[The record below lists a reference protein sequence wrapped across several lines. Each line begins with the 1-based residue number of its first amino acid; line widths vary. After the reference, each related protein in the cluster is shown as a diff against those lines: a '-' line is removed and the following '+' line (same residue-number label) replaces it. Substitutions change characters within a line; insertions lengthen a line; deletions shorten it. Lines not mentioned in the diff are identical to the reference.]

1 MNNVHFM
8 SKKDDWET
16 PQSLFDKLHEHFHF
30 TLDAAASDSNH
41 KLPRYY
47 TKETDG
53 LAQDWGGERVFCNP
67 PYGNVET
74 GLWTQKCWEEAQKP
88 NTLVVLLI
96 PARTDRKS
104 FHDFIYNKPG
114 VTVHFLKGR
123 LKFEDRGQS
132 VGTAPFPSMLCI
144 FNKEETNMPTKKTE
158 ETATVDYTS
167 MNACQKLQIARLK
180 FLQAGVKKT
189 GKNIH
194 LEFMYFEL
202 QDIVPSAESIFSE
215 VGLLMVP
222 TFGKEFATAKVYNV
236 DDREEDPIVF
246 EAPFT
251 QIAPIVSNTGKVVT
265 NEMQALGSSITYMRR
280 YLWQLVLD
288 IIESDSIDNTS
299 GADDATD
306 SPSPVPTP
314 KPTKKPPVTQEKRQE
329 IKTELTSPPSDSAS
343 EEQIKGLK
351 SKLKELME
359 IDPEQESFV
368 QSVAVKTEGFTK
380 ITADACAQLIAGVT
394 EMLTAYESQ
403 EG

>member
-8 SKKDDWET
+8 SEKDDWET

-53 LAQDWGGERVFCNP
+53 LVQDWGGERVFCNP

-144 FNKEETNMPTKKTE
+144 FNKEETNMSTKKTE

-167 MNACQKLQIARLK
+167 MNAMQKLQIARVE
-180 FLQAGVKKT
+180 FLNAGVKKT
-189 GKNIH
+189 GKNIS
-194 LEFMYFEL
+194 LEFKYFEL
-202 QDIVPSAESIFSE
+202 EDIVPVAEAIFGK

-222 TFGKEFATAKVYNV
+222 TFGKEYASAKVYNC
-236 DDREEDPIVF
+236 DDRGEEPIVF

-251 QIAPIVSNTGKVVT
+251 QIAPIISNSGKAVT

-288 IIESDSIDNTS
+288 IIE
-299 GADDATD
+299 ADDIDASLGKDTD
-306 SPSPVPTP
+306 GAPPAP
-314 KPTKKPPVTQEKRQE
+314 KATKKAPVTTEQRNE
-329 IKTELTSPPSDSAS
+329 IKKELTAPPAEAADESSVGDLKAVLKKLLELDS
-343 EEQIKGLK
+343 
-351 SKLKELME
+351 
-359 IDPEQESFV
+359 EQESFV
-368 QSVAVKTEGFTK
+368 QSIAMKTEGFSK
-380 ITADACAQLIAGVT
+380 ITKDQCDHLISGVK
-394 EMLTAYESQ
+394 EMLAAYDTQ

>member
-8 SKKDDWET
+8 SEKDDWET

-123 LKFEDRGQS
+123 LKFEDHGQS

-158 ETATVDYTS
+158 ETATVDYTG
-167 MNACQKLQIARLK
+167 MNAMQKLQIARVE
-180 FLQAGVKKT
+180 FLNAGVKKT
-189 GKNIH
+189 GKNIS
-194 LEFMYFEL
+194 LEFKYFEL
-202 QDIVPSAESIFSE
+202 EDIVPVAEAIFGK

-222 TFGKEFATAKVYNV
+222 TFGKEYASAKVYNC
-236 DDREEDPIVF
+236 DDRSEEPIVF

-251 QIAPIVSNTGKVVT
+251 QIAPIISNSGKAVT

-288 IIESDSIDNTS
+288 IIE
-299 GADDATD
+299 ADDIDASLGKNTD
-306 SPSPVPTP
+306 DAPPAP
-314 KPTKKPPVTQEKRQE
+314 KATKKAPVTTEQRTE
-329 IKTELTSPPSDSAS
+329 IKKELTAPPAEAADESSVGDLKAVLKKLLELDS
-343 EEQIKGLK
+343 
-351 SKLKELME
+351 
-359 IDPEQESFV
+359 EQESFV
-368 QSVAVKTEGFTK
+368 QSIAMKTEGFSK
-380 ITADACAQLIAGVT
+380 ITKDQCDQLIAGVK
-394 EMLTAYESQ
+394 EMLAAYDTQ

>member
-1 MNNVHFM
+1 MAT
-8 SKKDDWET
+8 KT
-16 PQSLFDKLHEHFHF
+16 P
-30 TLDAAASDSNH
+30 A
-41 KLPRYY
+41 
-47 TKETDG
+47 
-53 LAQDWGGERVFCNP
+53 
-67 PYGNVET
+67 
-74 GLWTQKCWEEAQKP
+74 
-88 NTLVVLLI
+88 
-96 PARTDRKS
+96 PA
-104 FHDFIYNKPG
+104 
-114 VTVHFLKGR
+114 
-123 LKFEDRGQS
+123 
-132 VGTAPFPSMLCI
+132 
-144 FNKEETNMPTKKTE
+144 
-158 ETATVDYTS
+158 VDYST
-167 MNACQKLQIARLK
+167 MNALAKLQLARLK

>member
-1 MNNVHFM
+1 
-8 SKKDDWET
+8 
-16 PQSLFDKLHEHFHF
+16 
-30 TLDAAASDSNH
+30 
-41 KLPRYY
+41 
-47 TKETDG
+47 
-53 LAQDWGGERVFCNP
+53 
-67 PYGNVET
+67 
-74 GLWTQKCWEEAQKP
+74 
-88 NTLVVLLI
+88 
-96 PARTDRKS
+96 
-104 FHDFIYNKPG
+104 
-114 VTVHFLKGR
+114 
-123 LKFEDRGQS
+123 
-132 VGTAPFPSMLCI
+132 
-144 FNKEETNMPTKKTE
+144 MPTKSEKT
-158 ETATVDYTS
+158 TAPAVDYST
-167 MNACQKLQIARLK
+167 MNAYQKLQIARSK

-202 QDIVPSAESIFSE
+202 QDIVPVAVAIFSE

-222 TFGKEFATAKVYNV
+222 TFGRDYAVARVYNV
-236 DDREEDPIVF
+236 DDPDENPIAF

-306 SPSPVPTP
+306 SPSPAPTP
-314 KPTKKPPVTQEKRQE
+314 KPTKKAPVTQEKRQE
-329 IKTELTSPPSDSAS
+329 IKAELTSPPSDSAS

>member
-1 MNNVHFM
+1 MAT
-8 SKKDDWET
+8 KT
-16 PQSLFDKLHEHFHF
+16 P
-30 TLDAAASDSNH
+30 A
-41 KLPRYY
+41 
-47 TKETDG
+47 
-53 LAQDWGGERVFCNP
+53 
-67 PYGNVET
+67 
-74 GLWTQKCWEEAQKP
+74 
-88 NTLVVLLI
+88 
-96 PARTDRKS
+96 PA
-104 FHDFIYNKPG
+104 
-114 VTVHFLKGR
+114 
-123 LKFEDRGQS
+123 
-132 VGTAPFPSMLCI
+132 
-144 FNKEETNMPTKKTE
+144 
-158 ETATVDYTS
+158 VDYST
-167 MNACQKLQIARLK
+167 MNALAKLQLARLK

-202 QDIVPSAESIFSE
+202 QDIVPTAESIFAE

-222 TFGKEFATAKVYNV
+222 TVGKDYATAKVYNV
-236 DDREEDPIVF
+236 DDRDEDPIVF

-380 ITADACAQLIAGVT
+380 ITSDACAQLIAGVT

>member
-1 MNNVHFM
+1 
-8 SKKDDWET
+8 
-16 PQSLFDKLHEHFHF
+16 
-30 TLDAAASDSNH
+30 
-41 KLPRYY
+41 
-47 TKETDG
+47 
-53 LAQDWGGERVFCNP
+53 
-67 PYGNVET
+67 
-74 GLWTQKCWEEAQKP
+74 
-88 NTLVVLLI
+88 
-96 PARTDRKS
+96 
-104 FHDFIYNKPG
+104 
-114 VTVHFLKGR
+114 
-123 LKFEDRGQS
+123 
-132 VGTAPFPSMLCI
+132 
-144 FNKEETNMPTKKTE
+144 MPTKSEK
-158 ETATVDYTS
+158 APAPAVDYSTL
-167 MNACQKLQIARLK
+167 NACQKLQIARLK

-222 TFGKEFATAKVYNV
+222 TFGKESATAKVYNV

-299 GADDATD
+299 GADDAAAD
-306 SPSPVPTP
+306 SPSPAPTP

-380 ITADACAQLIAGVT
+380 ITSDACAQLIAGVT